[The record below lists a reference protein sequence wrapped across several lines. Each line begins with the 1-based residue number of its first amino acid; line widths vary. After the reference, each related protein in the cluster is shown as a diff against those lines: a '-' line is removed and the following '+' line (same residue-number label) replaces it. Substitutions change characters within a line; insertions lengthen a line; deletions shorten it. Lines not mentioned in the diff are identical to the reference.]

1 MNTLLSFSS
10 DSCLT
15 SQSLKD
21 SLQSFHTDL
30 SSHCNGI
37 PSSLNQTTDS
47 SSVQKLTKLVSLV
60 KSSSSE
66 SENSPGASSLHKL
79 RDVIISTVLRWSRGT
94 ISDIKMAEKTYKLL
108 YRQFNESEMLRKAI
122 QRTYIVEQFS
132 EFSSGEISKF
142 RSALGK
148 MRKMLVVGFGEEEEP
163 VFQELLQ

>member
-1 MNTLLSFSS
+1 M
-10 DSCLT
+10 
-15 SQSLKD
+15 
-21 SLQSFHTDL
+21 
-30 SSHCNGI
+30 
-37 PSSLNQTTDS
+37 
-47 SSVQKLTKLVSLV
+47 